1 MDAGLIFDLDGVL
14 ISTDIYH
21 RQAWAAVAA
30 KLGIAVDDELADQ
43 LRGISRMASLDRI
56 LARYDGTLSMK
67 EKEDLASEKN
77 SIYRW
82 FLESLSPSSVAGDV
96 MQALSSLR
104 RQGYRMAIGSSSRNA
119 RFIADRTGLRSF
131 FDIIIDGSMIRNAKP
146 DPEVF
151 LLASSGLGLPP
162 GHCIVIEDSESG
174 IDAARRAGCLSIATG
189 SAVSYGKA
197 DAAITSFQDLAEAI
211 AAIRRKAAWH

>member
-82 FLESLSPSSVAGDV
+82 FLESLSPSSVSG
-96 MQALSSLR
+96 
-104 RQGYRMAIGSSSRNA
+104 GSNA
-119 RFIADRTGLRSF
+119 
-131 FDIIIDGSMIRNAKP
+131 N
-146 DPEVF
+146 
-151 LLASSGLGLPP
+151 
-162 GHCIVIEDSESG
+162 
-174 IDAARRAGCLSIATG
+174 ATG
-189 SAVSYGKA
+189 ISIPSSEINNA
-197 DAAITSFQDLAEAI
+197 
-211 AAIRRKAAWH
+211 